1 MRLIQS
7 EYALIL
13 LTIPYGSSL
22 ILIKIFSRVERDVCN
37 AKDQLIHTQCESRE
51 SSRDALLFEQK
62 NRGKILT
69 AFIKTII
76 FFEIKKF
83 NLQYFWTMS
92 QFFKNQINVYLIT
105 WKFNRHVSEEET
117 YYRTQELSRNSN
129 KKVCQGSR
137 VRICDNNRI

>member
-51 SSRDALLFEQK
+51 SSRDA
-62 NRGKILT
+62 
-69 AFIKTII
+69 FII
-76 FFEIKKF
+76 
-83 NLQYFWTMS
+83 
-92 QFFKNQINVYLIT
+92 
-105 WKFNRHVSEEET
+105 
-117 YYRTQELSRNSN
+117 
-129 KKVCQGSR
+129 
-137 VRICDNNRI
+137 